1 MNDFKSETLGSSHPA
16 VWQSLAGIKALL
28 PGVALCT
35 MLYLAAGFVQ
45 EHYGGA
51 VILTALLMGM
61 AFNNL
66 SQDAR
71 YSPGIDFC
79 ARKLLRV
86 GVALLG
92 LQIHMD
98 QLRLVH
104 WQPII
109 LVVSTVPLTI
119 LFTLLMGRL
128 LQLNRWE
135 SLLAGTAVAVCGV
148 SAALAVLALLP
159 REKLQERFT
168 LCILISVTSLS
179 TLAMVL
185 YPAVISLVST
195 TSTDQALFLGATI
208 HDVAQVAA
216 AGYLISDP
224 VGELA
229 TFTKMLRVAMLIP
242 LILLLN
248 LLIKPAQRMSTL
260 PVPLF
265 LIAFMILILAANL
278 GWVPAAASEL
288 CAQISRFCLV
298 VTVAALGAKT
308 ILSELFQTGWKPLTL
323 MLGATLFLALLALA
337 VLGGMRHLGLA

>member
-1 MNDFKSETLGSSHPA
+1 M
-16 VWQSLAGIKALL
+16 LANTNAIRISGVQGLRNL
-28 PGVALCT
+28 FPGVALCS
-35 MLYLAAGFVQ
+35 MLTLAAAFVK

-71 YSPGIDFC
+71 YGAGIDFC

-86 GVALLG
+86 GIALLG
-92 LQIHMD
+92 LQIHME

-104 WQPII
+104 WQPVI
-109 LVVSTVPLTI
+109 LVATAVPM
-119 LFTLLMGRL
+119 TLLFSLLAGKL
-128 LQLNRWE
+128 LQLNRWQ
-135 SLLAGTAVAVCGV
+135 SLLAGSAVAICGV
-148 SAALAVLALLP
+148 SAVLALLAVLP

-179 TLAMVL
+179 TLVMVI
-185 YPAVISLVST
+185 YPALITHASDSMTL
-195 TSTDQALFLGATI
+195 QALFLGATI

-242 LILLLN
+242 LILCLN
-248 LLIKPAQRMSTL
+248 LLLRKRQQPGTL

-265 LIAFMILILAANL
+265 LIVFMGLIVVANMGWIPQQMSEWAAQ
-278 GWVPAAASEL
+278 AS
-288 CAQISRFCLV
+288 RYCLIM
-298 VTVAALGAKT
+298 TVAALGAKT

-323 MLGATLFLALLALA
+323 MVANSLFLALLA
-337 VLGGMRHLGLA
+337 GGLLWGMETFYRG